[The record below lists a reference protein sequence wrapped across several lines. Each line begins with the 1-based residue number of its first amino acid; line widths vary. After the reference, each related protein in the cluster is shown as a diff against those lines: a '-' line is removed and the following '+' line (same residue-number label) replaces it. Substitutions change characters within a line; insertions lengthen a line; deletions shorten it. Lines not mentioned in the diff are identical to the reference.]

1 MPSSV
6 PRLSAFYNNPSRHER
21 TGTPVDTI
29 NTMDAEPAPLKLE
42 LDKSRGLDVHWDDG
56 TMMHYPLAL
65 LRRMSPSADAREI
78 RQRLEDDPL
87 AVIPPGPAPGALAA
101 TDAELVGNY
110 AIRIHF
116 NDGHSTGIFSWRYLR
131 RLEGQIGDSS

>member
-1 MPSSV
+1 M
-6 PRLSAFYNNPSRHER
+6 
-21 TGTPVDTI
+21 GTPVDTI
-29 NTMDAEPAPLKLE
+29 NMMDAEPAPLKLE

-56 TMMHYPLAL
+56 TMVHYPLAL
-65 LRRMSPSADAREI
+65 LRRMSPSADARDI

-87 AVIPPGPAPGALAA
+87 AVIPSGPDPGALAA

-131 RLEGQIGDSS
+131 KLQGQPGESS